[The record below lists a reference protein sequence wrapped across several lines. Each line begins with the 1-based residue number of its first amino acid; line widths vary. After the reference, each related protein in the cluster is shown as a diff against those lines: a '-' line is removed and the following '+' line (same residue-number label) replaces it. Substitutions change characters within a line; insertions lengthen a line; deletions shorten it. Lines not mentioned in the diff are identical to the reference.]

1 MTFYVIL
8 EQRSISDQV
17 TYQRVRMLPP
27 YSEQLEGSVF
37 LLQLLPIM
45 TLYNVEYHANV
56 ITDQWA

>member
-37 LLQLLPIM
+37 LLAGVINLQISDKIYYHLP
-45 TLYNVEYHANV
+45 
-56 ITDQWA
+56 